1 MNIGC
6 WSSCIIDIVIRNSWY
21 LMRGGCGGCGV
32 AGYGTA
38 RVFRPF
44 FCDKAVK
51 PKGPLGV
58 PRSSLRVDLYFLFI
72 ICFISV
78 LHRSIFINDTD
89 TDTDIEFCTSIG
101 KWARWRISSGHK
113 YIKLAWRCQVVAGW
127 GWGRCGGGGVC
138 VVCLVS
144 CLLWYSMG
152 RGGRGRKAGVPLCEG
167 ECHCVYI
174 YTLFLFIRSF
184 GRPFIRTFD
193 GDRIGY

>member
-1 MNIGC
+1 
-6 WSSCIIDIVIRNSWY
+6 
-21 LMRGGCGGCGV
+21 MRGGCGGRGV
-32 AGYGTA
+32 AGYATA

-101 KWARWRISSGHK
+101 KWAR
-113 YIKLAWRCQVVAGW
+113 
-127 GWGRCGGGGVC
+127 
-138 VVCLVS
+138 
-144 CLLWYSMG
+144 
-152 RGGRGRKAGVPLCEG
+152 
-167 ECHCVYI
+167 
-174 YTLFLFIRSF
+174 
-184 GRPFIRTFD
+184 
-193 GDRIGY
+193 